1 MASLTPVA
9 SVASRAQG
17 AAPRVLRRTPQAA
30 EDPCRDAGLCWPAV
44 SHFFAYLARMKF
56 IQRWG
61 LMRNTQQENIQEHSL
76 QVAMIAHALA
86 VLKNRRF
93 GGRLDPQRVALL
105 AVFHDAEEVITGDL
119 PTPIKYFNPQ
129 VAQAVDSIEA
139 VAKERLLRMLPEDLR
154 DAYEELFFASE
165 ADDEAWACVKAADK
179 ICAYLKC
186 VEEHKAG
193 NAEFV
198 RAEEAIRAELEAHD
212 DPAVGA
218 FLETFVP
225 SFRLTLDELN

>member
-1 MASLTPVA
+1 M
-9 SVASRAQG
+9 
-17 AAPRVLRRTPQAA
+17 
-30 EDPCRDAGLCWPAV
+30 

-61 LMRNTQQENIQEHSL
+61 LMRNTQVENIQEHSL

-86 VLKNRRF
+86 VLKNTRF
-93 GGRLDPQRVALL
+93 GAEIDPERTALL

-129 VAQAVDSIEA
+129 VAQAIDSVEA
-139 VAKERLLRMLPEDLR
+139 VAKDRLLRMLPDDLR
-154 DAYEELFFASE
+154 SAYEELFFPVE
-165 ADDEAWACVKAADK
+165 ADDEAWSCVKAADR

-193 NAEFV
+193 NAEFG
-198 RAEEAIRAELEAHD
+198 RAEEAIRAQLEASD
-212 DPAVGA
+212 DPAVRV

>member
-1 MASLTPVA
+1 
-9 SVASRAQG
+9 
-17 AAPRVLRRTPQAA
+17 
-30 EDPCRDAGLCWPAV
+30 V

-61 LMRNTQQENIQEHSL
+61 LMRNTQVENIQEHSL

-86 VLKNRRF
+86 VLKNTRF
-93 GGRLDPQRVALL
+93 GAEIDPERTALL

-129 VAQAVDSIEA
+129 VAQAIDSVEA
-139 VAKERLLRMLPEDLR
+139 VAKDRLLRMLPDDLR
-154 DAYEELFFASE
+154 GAYEELFFPVE
-165 ADDEAWACVKAADK
+165 TDDEAWACVKAADR

-186 VEEHKAG
+186 IDEHKAG
-193 NAEFV
+193 NAEFG
-198 RAEEAIRAELEAHD
+198 RAEEVIRAQLEASD
-212 DPAVGA
+212 DPAVQV
-218 FLETFVP
+218 FLQTFVP